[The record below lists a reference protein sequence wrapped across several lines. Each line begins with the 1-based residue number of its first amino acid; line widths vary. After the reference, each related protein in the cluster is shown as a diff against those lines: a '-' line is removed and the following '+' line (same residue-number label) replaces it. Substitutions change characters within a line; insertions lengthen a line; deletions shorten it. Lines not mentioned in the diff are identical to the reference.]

1 MCGNIYIYIY
11 IYIYI
16 ICNFDLINVMVGG
29 GAYI

>member
-1 MCGNIYIYIY
+1 MCVGIYIY